1 MGRLVSFAAVPPKNH
16 NSSATKERNVV
27 HNKQSFGKLDSRQR
41 LTIETKPSHRSVSAV
56 PEALSEPHSAAEPK
70 STSLVSESL
79 GVSISMAT
87 DNLDDS
93 TYSKTDRSNKS

>member
-41 LTIETKPSHRSVSAV
+41 LTIETKPSQRFVSAV
-56 PEALSEPHSAAEPK
+56 PEALSEPHSA
-70 STSLVSESL
+70 SLVSESL